1 MPVEAVV
8 AVRDADRPR
17 CDEQVRERMAGTARS
32 AQSTTDA
39 PGPVR
44 VDRDKASIARVYNAT
59 LGGKDNYAVDREVF
73 ERMQSLVPEV
83 RQLALDHRAFLIR
96 ATRFIATQTDVVQ
109 YLDCGSGLPTA
120 ENTHQVAQ
128 RLASTS
134 KVVYVDNDPSV
145 IAHGRALLEEDE
157 QTLFVAADIFTPSAV
172 VEDPTV
178 RSFLDFSSPVALF
191 LLGVLHHY
199 DGTPTPAE
207 IVAEYVDAL
216 PSGSYVAITHFL
228 DPEDA
233 DSEVA
238 RRIEHVMVNSP
249 MGTGL
254 FRTRAQIEAMIP
266 PQLELVD
273 PGLVQLS
280 RWWPDGPQLRPV
292 APAQR
297 CALGMVARK
306 R

>member
-1 MPVEAVV
+1 
-8 AVRDADRPR
+8 
-17 CDEQVRERMAGTARS
+17 MAGTARS
-32 AQSTTDA
+32 AQPTAT
-39 PGPVR
+39 GPVR

-73 ERMQSLVPEV
+73 ERMREVVPEV
-83 RQLALDHRAFLIR
+83 QELALDHRAFLIR
-96 ATRFIATQTDVVQ
+96 VTRFIATQTDVRQ

-128 RLASTS
+128 RLAADS

-145 IAHGRALLEEDE
+145 IAHGRALLEQDE
-157 QTLFVAADIFTPSAV
+157 QTLFVAGDIFTPPEV
-172 VEDPTV
+172 VGDSTI
-178 RSFLDFSSPVALF
+178 RSFHDFSRPIALF

-207 IVAEYVDAL
+207 IVAEYVDSL
-216 PSGSYVAITHFL
+216 PSGSYVALTHFL
-228 DPEDA
+228 DPEDG

-238 RRIEHVMVNSP
+238 RRIENVMVNSP

-254 FRTRAQIEAMIP
+254 FRTRAAIEAMIP
-266 PQLELVD
+266 SSLELVE
-273 PGLVQLS
+273 PGLVLLS
-280 RWWPDGPQLRPV
+280 DWWPDGPRLRPL

-297 CALGMVARK
+297 CALGAVGRK

>member
-1 MPVEAVV
+1 MT
-8 AVRDADRPR
+8 
-17 CDEQVRERMAGTARS
+17 GTARS
-32 AQSTTDA
+32 TQPTTDG
-39 PGPVR
+39 PGPAR

-73 ERMQSLVPEV
+73 ARMQAVVPEV
-83 RQLALDHRAFLIR
+83 QQLALDHRAFLIR
-96 ATRFIATQTDVVQ
+96 ATRFIATQTGVLQ

-128 RLASTS
+128 RIAPTS

-145 IAHGRALLEEDE
+145 IAHGRALLEDDE
-157 QTLFVAADIFTPSAV
+157 QTLFIAADIFIPSRV
-172 VEDPTV
+172 VHDATV
-178 RSFLDFSSPVALF
+178 RSFLDFDQPIALF

-207 IVAEYVDAL
+207 ITAEYVDAL
-216 PSGSYVAITHFL
+216 PSGSFVAMTHFL
-228 DPEDA
+228 DPEDG

-238 RRIEHVMVNSP
+238 RRIEQVMVNSP

-254 FRTRAQIEAMIP
+254 FRTRAEIEAMIP

-273 PGLVQLS
+273 PGLVRVS
-280 RWWPDGPQLRPV
+280 AWWPDGPQLRPL
-292 APAQR
+292 APAQH
-297 CALGMVARK
+297 CAVGMVARK
-306 R
+306 P

>member
-1 MPVEAVV
+1 
-8 AVRDADRPR
+8 
-17 CDEQVRERMAGTARS
+17 MAPMARS
-32 AQSTTDA
+32 ERPTTEA
-39 PGPVR
+39 AGPVR

-73 ERMQSLVPEV
+73 ARMQAVVPEV
-83 RQLALDHRAFLIR
+83 QQLALDHRAFLIR
-96 ATRFIATQTDVVQ
+96 ATRFIATQTGVVQ

-128 RLASTS
+128 RIAPTS

-145 IAHGRALLEEDE
+145 IAHGRALLEDDE
-157 QTLFVAADIFTPSAV
+157 QTLFLAADIFTPSQV
-172 VEDPTV
+172 VDDTTV
-178 RSFLDFSSPVALF
+178 RAFLDFDQPIALF

-216 PSGSYVAITHFL
+216 PSGSFLALTHFL
-228 DPEDA
+228 DPEDE

-254 FRTRAQIEAMIP
+254 FRTRAEIEAMIP
-266 PQLELVD
+266 PELEIVP
-273 PGLVQLS
+273 PGLVQVS
-280 RWWPDGPQLRPV
+280 DWWPDGPQLRPV

-297 CALGMVARK
+297 CAVGMVARK
-306 R
+306 P

>member
-1 MPVEAVV
+1 
-8 AVRDADRPR
+8 
-17 CDEQVRERMAGTARS
+17 MASTARS
-32 AQSTTDA
+32 AQPTTD
-39 PGPVR
+39 GPIR

-73 ERMQSLVPEV
+73 ARMQAVVPEV

-96 ATRFIATQTDVVQ
+96 ATRFIATQTGVVQ

-128 RLASTS
+128 RIAPDS

-145 IAHGRALLEEDE
+145 IAHGRALLEDDE
-157 QTLFVAADIFTPSAV
+157 QTLFLAADIFTPSQV
-172 VEDPTV
+172 VDDVTV
-178 RSFLDFSSPVALF
+178 RAFLDFDRPIALF

-216 PSGSYVAITHFL
+216 PSGSFVAMTHFL
-228 DPEDA
+228 DPEDE

-254 FRTRAQIEAMIP
+254 FRTRAEIEAMIP
-266 PQLELVD
+266 PELELVE
-273 PGLVQLS
+273 PGLVQVS
-280 RWWPDGPQLRPV
+280 DWWPDGPRLRPL

-297 CALGMVARK
+297 CARRDGGPQALTPPASRANRAIGT
-306 R
+306 

>member
-1 MPVEAVV
+1 
-8 AVRDADRPR
+8 
-17 CDEQVRERMAGTARS
+17 MAGTARS
-32 AQSTTDA
+32 AQPAAD
-39 PGPVR
+39 GPVR

-73 ERMQSLVPEV
+73 ERMRAVVPEV
-83 RQLALDHRAFLIR
+83 AQLALDHRAFLIR
-96 ATRFIATQTDVVQ
+96 VTRFIATETGVEQ

-120 ENTHQVAQ
+120 ENTHEVAQ
-128 RLASTS
+128 RLAPAS
-134 KVVYVDNDPSV
+134 KIVYVDNDPSV
-145 IAHGRALLEEDE
+145 IAYSRALLEENE
-157 QTLFVAADIFTPSAV
+157 QTLFVADDIFTPSAV
-172 VEDPTV
+172 VDDPSV
-178 RSFLDFSSPVALF
+178 RAFLEFDAPIALF

-216 PSGSYVAITHFL
+216 PSGSYVALTHFL
-228 DPEDA
+228 DPEDH
-233 DSEVA
+233 DSVVA
-238 RRIEHVMVNSP
+238 RRIENVMVNSP

-266 PQLELVD
+266 PALEIVD
-273 PGLVQLS
+273 PGLVLLS
-280 RWWPDGPQLRPV
+280 DWWPDGPRLRDL

-306 R
+306 P

>member
-1 MPVEAVV
+1 
-8 AVRDADRPR
+8 
-17 CDEQVRERMAGTARS
+17 MAGTARS
-32 AQSTTDA
+32 AQPAAD
-39 PGPVR
+39 GPVR

-73 ERMQSLVPEV
+73 ERMRALVPEV
-83 RQLALDHRAFLIR
+83 AQLALDHRAFLIR
-96 ATRFIATQTDVVQ
+96 VTRFIATETGVEQ

-120 ENTHQVAQ
+120 ENTHEVAQ
-128 RLASTS
+128 RLAPAS
-134 KVVYVDNDPSV
+134 KIVYVDNDPSV
-145 IAHGRALLEEDE
+145 IAYSRALLEENE
-157 QTLFVAADIFTPSAV
+157 QTLFVADDIFTPSAV
-172 VEDPTV
+172 VDDPSV
-178 RSFLDFSSPVALF
+178 RSFLTFNAPIALF

-216 PSGSYVAITHFL
+216 PSGSYVALTHFL
-228 DPEDA
+228 DPEDD
-233 DSEVA
+233 DSVVA
-238 RRIEHVMVNSP
+238 RRIENVMVNSP

-266 PQLELVD
+266 PALEIVD
-273 PGLVQLS
+273 PGLVLLS
-280 RWWPDGPQLRPV
+280 DWWPDGPRLRDL

-306 R
+306 T

>member
-1 MPVEAVV
+1 
-8 AVRDADRPR
+8 
-17 CDEQVRERMAGTARS
+17 MASTARS
-32 AQSTTDA
+32 AQPTTDA

-73 ERMQSLVPEV
+73 ARMQAVVPEV
-83 RQLALDHRAFLIR
+83 QQLALDHRAFLIR
-96 ATRFIATQTDVVQ
+96 ATRFIATQTGVVQ

-128 RLASTS
+128 RIAPAS

-145 IAHGRALLEEDE
+145 VAHGRALLEDDE
-157 QTLFVAADIFTPSAV
+157 QTLFIPADIFTPSEV
-172 VEDPTV
+172 VDDTTV
-178 RSFLDFSSPVALF
+178 RSFLDFEQPIALF

-207 IVAEYVDAL
+207 IVAQYVDAL
-216 PSGSYVAITHFL
+216 PSGSYLALTHFL
-228 DPEDA
+228 DPEDE

-254 FRTRAQIEAMIP
+254 FRTRAEIAAMIP
-266 PQLELVD
+266 PELQLVD
-273 PGLVQLS
+273 PGLVQVS
-280 RWWPDGPQLRPV
+280 SWWPDGPQLRPL

-297 CALGMVARK
+297 CAVGVVARK
-306 R
+306 P

>member
-1 MPVEAVV
+1 
-8 AVRDADRPR
+8 VRT
-17 CDEQVRERMAGTARS
+17 RMASTARS
-32 AQSTTDA
+32 AQPTTDA
-39 PGPVR
+39 PGPSR

-73 ERMQSLVPEV
+73 ARMQAVVPEV
-83 RQLALDHRAFLIR
+83 QQLALDHRAFLIR
-96 ATRFIATQTDVVQ
+96 ATRFIATQTGVVQ

-128 RLASTS
+128 RIAPTS

-145 IAHGRALLEEDE
+145 IAHGRALLEDDE
-157 QTLFVAADIFTPSAV
+157 QTLFVAADIFTPSQV
-172 VEDPTV
+172 VDDPTV
-178 RSFLDFSSPVALF
+178 RSILDFDRPVALF

-216 PSGSYVAITHFL
+216 PSGSYLALTHFL
-228 DPEDA
+228 DPEDE
-233 DSEVA
+233 DSVVA
-238 RRIEHVMVNSP
+238 RRIEDVMVNSP

-254 FRTRAQIEAMIP
+254 FRTRAEIEAMIP
-266 PQLELVD
+266 PQLELVQ
-273 PGLVQLS
+273 PGLVQVS
-280 RWWPDGPQLRPV
+280 EWWPDGPQLRPV

-297 CALGMVARK
+297 CAVGMVARK
-306 R
+306 P

>member
-1 MPVEAVV
+1 
-8 AVRDADRPR
+8 
-17 CDEQVRERMAGTARS
+17 MAGMARS
-32 AQSTTDA
+32 ARPTA
-39 PGPVR
+39 GGPVR
-44 VDRDKASIARVYNAT
+44 VDREKASIARVYNAT
-59 LGGKDNYAVDREVF
+59 LGGKDNYAADREVF
-73 ERMQSLVPEV
+73 ERMRAVVPEV
-83 RQLALDHRAFLIR
+83 QDLALDHRAFLIR
-96 ATRFIATQTDVVQ
+96 VTRLIATQTGVRQ

-128 RLASTS
+128 RLAAAS

-145 IAHGRALLEEDE
+145 IAHGRALLEQDE
-157 QTLFVAADIFTPSAV
+157 QTLFVPADIFTPSEV
-172 VEDPTV
+172 VGDAAI
-178 RSFLDFSSPVALF
+178 RSFLDFTRPVALF

-199 DGTPTPAE
+199 DGTPTPAA

-216 PSGSYVAITHFL
+216 PSGSYVAVTHFL
-228 DPEDA
+228 DPEDG

-254 FRTRAQIEAMIP
+254 FRTRAEIEAMIP
-266 PQLELVD
+266 PNLELVD
-273 PGLVQLS
+273 PGLVLLS
-280 RWWPDGPQLRPV
+280 DWWPDGPRLRPL

-297 CALGMVARK
+297 CALGAVARK

>member
-1 MPVEAVV
+1 
-8 AVRDADRPR
+8 
-17 CDEQVRERMAGTARS
+17 MASTARS
-32 AQSTTDA
+32 AQPITEG

-44 VDRDKASIARVYNAT
+44 VDREKASIARVYNAT

-73 ERMQSLVPEV
+73 ARMQAVVPEV
-83 RQLALDHRAFLIR
+83 QRLALDHRAFLIR
-96 ATRFIATQTDVVQ
+96 ATRFIATETGVVQ

-128 RLASTS
+128 RIAPTS

-145 IAHGRALLEEDE
+145 IAHGRALLEDDE
-157 QTLFVAADIFTPSAV
+157 QTLFIAADIFAPSQV
-172 VEDPTV
+172 VHDATV
-178 RSFLDFSSPVALF
+178 RSFLDFDRPIALF

-216 PSGSYVAITHFL
+216 PSGSFLAMTHFL
-228 DPEDA
+228 DPEDG

-254 FRTRAQIEAMIP
+254 FRTRAEIEAMIP
-266 PQLELVD
+266 PQLELVE
-273 PGLVQLS
+273 PGLVQVS
-280 RWWPDGPQLRPV
+280 EWWPDGPQLRPV

-297 CALGMVARK
+297 CAVGMVARK
-306 R
+306 P

>member
-1 MPVEAVV
+1 
-8 AVRDADRPR
+8 
-17 CDEQVRERMAGTARS
+17 MAGMARS
-32 AQSTTDA
+32 AQPTAS
-39 PGPVR
+39 GPIR

-73 ERMQSLVPEV
+73 ERMRAVVPEV
-83 RQLALDHRAFLIR
+83 QELALDHRAFLIR
-96 ATRFIATQTDVVQ
+96 VTRFIAMQTDVRQ

-128 RLASTS
+128 RLAPDS

-145 IAHGRALLEEDE
+145 IAHGRALLEQDE
-157 QTLFVAADIFTPSAV
+157 QTLFVPADIFTPGEV
-172 VEDPTV
+172 VNDATI
-178 RSFLDFSSPVALF
+178 RSFLDLSRPLALF
-191 LLGVLHHY
+191 LLGVLHHH

-216 PSGSYVAITHFL
+216 PSGSYVALTHFL
-228 DPEDA
+228 DPEDG

-238 RRIEHVMVNSP
+238 RRIENVMVNSP

-266 PQLELVD
+266 PSLELVD
-273 PGLVQLS
+273 PGLVLLS
-280 RWWPDGPQLRPV
+280 DWWPDGPRLRPL

-297 CALGMVARK
+297 CALGAVARK

>member
-1 MPVEAVV
+1 
-8 AVRDADRPR
+8 
-17 CDEQVRERMAGTARS
+17 MAGTARS
-32 AQSTTDA
+32 AQPTAT
-39 PGPVR
+39 GPIR

-59 LGGKDNYAVDREVF
+59 LGGKDNFAVDREVF
-73 ERMQSLVPEV
+73 ERMREVVPEV
-83 RQLALDHRAFLIR
+83 QELALDHRAFLIR
-96 ATRFIATQTDVVQ
+96 VTRFIATQTDVRQ

-128 RLASTS
+128 RLAADS

-145 IAHGRALLEEDE
+145 IAHGRALLEQDE
-157 QTLFVAADIFTPSAV
+157 QTLFVAANIFTPSEVIA
-172 VEDPTV
+172 DSTI
-178 RSFLDFSSPVALF
+178 RSFLDFSRPIALF

-216 PSGSYVAITHFL
+216 PSGSYVALTHFL
-228 DPEDA
+228 DPEDGN
-233 DSEVA
+233 SEVA
-238 RRIEHVMVNSP
+238 RRIENVMVNSP

-254 FRTRAQIEAMIP
+254 FRTRAEIEAMIP
-266 PQLELVD
+266 PSLELVD
-273 PGLVQLS
+273 PGLVLLS
-280 RWWPDGPQLRPV
+280 DWWPDGPRLRPL

-297 CALGMVARK
+297 CALGAVGRK